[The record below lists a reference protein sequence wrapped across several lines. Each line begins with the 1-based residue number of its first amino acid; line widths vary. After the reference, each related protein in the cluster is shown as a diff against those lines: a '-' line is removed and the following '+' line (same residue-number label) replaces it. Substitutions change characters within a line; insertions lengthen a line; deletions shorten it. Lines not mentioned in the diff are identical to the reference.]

1 MSNFAPKNN
10 IVSVSQLNRQ
20 SKELLET
27 YLHQV
32 QVTGEISNLARPSS
46 GHWYFTLK
54 DQRAQVRCAMFK
66 SRTQYLKFI
75 PKEGDQVVVSA
86 SVSLYEAR
94 GDYQLIVNAM
104 KSAGEGAL
112 QLAFEELKQ
121 RLFKEGLF
129 DQQHKQAIP
138 KHPQHLGIVTSPT
151 GAAVKDVLSVLKRRF
166 PNLPVSIYPTQ
177 VQGQQAAG
185 QIVKAIEQANRDQ
198 ICDVLIVGRG
208 GGSLEDLWPFN
219 EEVVARAI
227 FNSAIPI
234 ISAVG
239 HEVDT
244 SISDYVADL
253 RAPTPSAAAELVSPD
268 RFEWLGRFEQLERSL
283 MRIMQNK
290 LSQHNFHLV
299 QLLKRLRHPKDKLN
313 EHMQRLDLAEMRL
326 KNAMEQRLHKSQ
338 QRLQTCQQSLSQ
350 FKPDKQLALMQ
361 QTNTQLAKR
370 LNKAIKDALQSHQ
383 QSLAQ
388 QVELLN
394 AVSPLSTLSRG
405 YAINTTES
413 GEVIHSTSQVKTG
426 DTLLATLHQGKLSC
440 TVNEVIET

>member
-1 MSNFAPKNN
+1 MSKFAQKN
-10 IVSVSQLNRQ
+10 ILSVSELNRQ

-27 YLHQV
+27 YLYQV

-121 RLFKEGLF
+121 RLYKEGLF
-129 DQQHKQAIP
+129 DQQHKQDIP
-138 KHPQHLGIVTSPT
+138 KHPKHLGVVTSPT
-151 GAAVKDVLSVLKRRF
+151 GAAIKDVLSVLKRRF
-166 PNLPVSIYPTQ
+166 PSLPISIYPTQ
-177 VQGQQAAG
+177 VQGQTAAQ
-185 QIVKAIEQANRDQ
+185 QIAQSIELANRDQ
-198 ICDVLIVGRG
+198 LCDVLIVGRG

-219 EEVVARAI
+219 EEIVARAI
-227 FNSAIPI
+227 FNSRIPI

-244 SISDYVADL
+244 SISDFVADL

-268 RFEWLGRFEQLERSL
+268 HFEWLGRFEQLERAL
-283 MRIMQNK
+283 GRIMQNK

-299 QLLKRLRHPKDKLN
+299 QLVKRLRHPKDKLN

-326 KNAMEQRLHKSQ
+326 KNAMEQRLHKCQ
-338 QRLQTCQQSLSQ
+338 QRLQTCQQSLNQ

-361 QTNTQLAKR
+361 QSNTQLAKR
-370 LNKAIKDALQSHQ
+370 LNKAMKDTIQHYQQALSR
-383 QSLAQ
+383 
-388 QVELLN
+388 QVEVLN

-405 YAINTTES
+405 YAINTTEA
-413 GEVIHSTSQVKTG
+413 GAVIHSTTQVKPG
-426 DTLLATLHQGKLSC
+426 DTLLAKLHQGKLSC
-440 TVNEVIET
+440 TINEIIEE